1 MNYLYIYNLGGSK
14 VAKKNIFEKLGLVEA
29 ELVEEGTSETVVEE
43 TPAVI
48 EDPVMVN
55 LAKDAEDLNDEEVK
69 EIEGKLD
76 VLIGAYEKNKLM
88 TIEDIY
94 RNARVESDMKKSIF
108 MADVFLKALPGN
120 LPLDVKK
127 ESLLNI
133 MNVSNIPV
141 DGLLSDAYQRID
153 ALNTVLENTVQTTQS
168 VIESNETSIRELE
181 RRIQELRSVIDE
193 RRKFEEDQNT
203 LIEYEVQKI
212 IGIVDYIKQ

>member
-1 MNYLYIYNLGGSK
+1 M
-14 VAKKNIFEKLGLVEA
+14 AKKNIFEKLGLVEA
-29 ELVEEGTSETVVEE
+29 EYVEDETSKEEVESAS
-43 TPAVI
+43 AVD
-48 EDPVMVN
+48 EDPIMAN
-55 LAKDAEDLNDEEVK
+55 LAKDADDLNDEEVK

-94 RNARVESDMKKSIF
+94 RNARVESDVKKSIF
-108 MADVFLKALPGN
+108 MADVFLKALPEN

-133 MNVSNIPV
+133 MNVSNIPA
-141 DGLLSDAYQRID
+141 DSLLSDAYQRID

-168 VIESNETSIRELE
+168 IVESNEASIRELE
-181 RRIQELRSVIDE
+181 RRIQELRTVIED

>member
-1 MNYLYIYNLGGSK
+1 M
-14 VAKKNIFEKLGLVEA
+14 AKKNIFEKLGLVEA
-29 ELVEEGTSETVVEE
+29 EYAEEGMEKEVAEEPVEAVV
-43 TPAVI
+43 PM
-48 EDPVMVN
+48 EDPVIQN

-76 VLIGAYEKNKLM
+76 VLIGAYEKNKLL

-94 RNARVESDMKKSIF
+94 RNARVESDVKKSIF
-108 MADVFLKALPGN
+108 MADVFLKALPEN

-141 DGLLSDAYQRID
+141 DSLLSDAYQRID

-168 VIESNETSIRELE
+168 VIESNESSIRELE
-181 RRIQELRSVIDE
+181 RRIQELRNVNDE

>member
-1 MNYLYIYNLGGSK
+1 MNDLYIYNLGGSK

-29 ELVEEGTSETVVEE
+29 EYVEEGDVKKTDEE
-43 TPAVI
+43 TLVI

-55 LAKDAEDLNDEEVK
+55 LAKDAEDLNDDEVK

-76 VLIGAYEKNKLM
+76 VLIGAYEKNKLLS
-88 TIEDIY
+88 IEDIY
-94 RNARVESDMKKSIF
+94 RNARVESDVKKSIF
-108 MADVFLKALPGN
+108 MADVFLKALPEN
-120 LPLDVKK
+120 LPVDVKK

-133 MNVSNIPV
+133 MNVSSIPV
-141 DGLLSDAYQRID
+141 DSLLSDAYQRID

-168 VIESNETSIRELE
+168 VIENNETSIKELE
-181 RRIQELRSVIDE
+181 RRIKELKHVIDE

>member
-1 MNYLYIYNLGGSK
+1 M
-14 VAKKNIFEKLGLVEA
+14 AKKNIFEKLGLIEA
-29 ELVEEGTSETVVEE
+29 EYVEDDAQNEE
-43 TPAVI
+43 MMTMPDI
-48 EDPVMVN
+48 TMQDPVIAN
-55 LAKDAEDLNDEEVK
+55 LAKDTDELNDDEVK

-76 VLIGAYEKNKLM
+76 VLIGAYEKNKLL

-94 RNARVESDMKKSIF
+94 RNARVETDTKKTIF
-108 MADVFLKALPGN
+108 MADIFLKALPEN
-120 LPLDVKK
+120 LPVDVKK

-141 DGLLSDAYQRID
+141 DTLLSDAYQRID

-168 VIESNETSIRELE
+168 VIESNEASIRELE
-181 RRIQELRSVIDE
+181 RRVVELKKVIDE